1 MKTSFRRKPESS
13 KFNYFWMPDQ
23 VRHDGF
29 GTFYEIVKIRK
40 GKKDLEGSG
49 RDITYRKYQRCCSMH
64 IKINMERVE
73 LRLWIVY
80 EKLSPLRAITKRQPA
95 WFF

>member
-29 GTFYEIVKIRK
+29 GTFYEIVKVENGLISLIRSLEDKRDK
-40 GKKDLEGSG
+40 GDWIDHMVKEG
-49 RDITYRKYQRCCSMH
+49 
-64 IKINMERVE
+64 RVE
-73 LRLWIVY
+73 Y
-80 EKLSPLRAITKRQPA
+80 GGME
-95 WFF
+95 